1 MMGLEWEFVPGL
13 GRIAAYLRI
22 CVSAYLRICVSA
34 YVYVYA
40 AARMHKKTRGLDR
53 AFFCLETD

>member
-34 YVYVYA
+34 YL
-40 AARMHKKTRGLDR
+40 RMCKRGED
-53 AFFCLETD
+53 A

>member
-22 CVSAYLRICVSA
+22 CVSAYL
-34 YVYVYA
+34 YA
-40 AARMHKKTRGLDR
+40 GGGEDAKKTRGFDR
-53 AFFCLETD
+53 AFCCLETD

>member
-1 MMGLEWEFVPGL
+1 MMRSEWEFVPGL

-22 CVSAYLRICVSA
+22 CVSAYAYAYV